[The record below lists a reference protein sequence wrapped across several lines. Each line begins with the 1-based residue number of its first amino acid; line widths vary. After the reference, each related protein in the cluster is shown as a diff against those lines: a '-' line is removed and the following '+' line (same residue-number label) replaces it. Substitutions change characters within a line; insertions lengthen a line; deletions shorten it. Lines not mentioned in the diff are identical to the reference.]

1 MYGVT
6 QGFAVFTTE
15 SARRLSVQNQPIVL
29 SDANLTDS
37 ANNKNDLLD
46 RLKSDGRVAIVNF
59 IYTRCP
65 YVCVTMGLEFQELQ
79 QLITD
84 REVQD
89 KVRLVSISFDPRDT
103 PDWLQRYQKRMGSN
117 TNVWQTWLAAEADQ
131 RTNLLN
137 DFGIVVI
144 PAPLGQ
150 YEHNTA
156 YHIVTP
162 QGELVRIVDIGE
174 PEQALQL
181 ALWYQDGGGNE

>member
-103 PDWLQRYQKRMGSN
+103 PDWLQR
-117 TNVWQTWLAAEADQ
+117 
-131 RTNLLN
+131 
-137 DFGIVVI
+137 
-144 PAPLGQ
+144 
-150 YEHNTA
+150 
-156 YHIVTP
+156 
-162 QGELVRIVDIGE
+162 
-174 PEQALQL
+174 
-181 ALWYQDGGGNE
+181 